1 MVYLGGE
8 VAKSLGI
15 ARSSLIKYCI
25 ALENKDYKFIRGTNN
40 SRAFRNQDI
49 LLLQKVK
56 DLVQDKS
63 MTMETAVN
71 VVLSI
76 LPEEERTGAILKE
89 NKLISQK
96 HESKEQEENNPLS
109 IVMDKLRYI
118 EEISD
123 RLNSM
128 EKELK
133 DIKTQNK
140 ILQDQNE
147 ELKTNVEASS
157 SKRDENLLFLIR
169 EIQDTKKMIAA
180 SKEKKWWKF
189 WIIKK
194 HNIAPQ
200 VKISYF
206 YHIIYSFLN

>member
-1 MVYLGGE
+1 MPEQANEVVYLGGE

-15 ARSSLIKYCI
+15 ARSSLTKYCI
-25 ALENKDYKFIRGTNN
+25 ALENKDYKFIRGSNN

-49 LLLQKVK
+49 LLLQKMK

-89 NKLISQK
+89 NKLISK
-96 HESKEQEENNPLS
+96 EYESKEQEENNQLS
-109 IVMDKLRYI
+109 LVINKLKYI

-157 SKRDENLLFLIR
+157 NKRDENLLFLIR
-169 EIQDTKKMIAA
+169 EVQDTKKMIAA
-180 SKEKKWWKF
+180 SQEKKWWEF
-189 WIIKK
+189 WK
-194 HNIAPQ
+194 
-200 VKISYF
+200 S
-206 YHIIYSFLN
+206 

>member
-1 MVYLGGE
+1 MPEQANEVVYLGGE

-15 ARSSLIKYCI
+15 ARSSLTKYCI
-25 ALENKDYKFIRGTNN
+25 ALENKDYKFIRGSNN

-49 LLLQKVK
+49 LLLQKMK

-89 NKLISQK
+89 NKLISQE
-96 HESKEQEENNPLS
+96 HESKEQEENNQLS
-109 IVMDKLRYI
+109 VVMDKLRYI

-147 ELKTNVEASS
+147 ELKTNVEANS

-169 EIQDTKKMIAA
+169 EVQDTKKMIAA
-180 SKEKKWWKF
+180 SQEKKWWEF
-189 WIIKK
+189 WK
-194 HNIAPQ
+194 
-200 VKISYF
+200 
-206 YHIIYSFLN
+206 

>member
-1 MVYLGGE
+1 MSEQINEIVYLGGE

-15 ARSSLIKYCI
+15 ARSSLTKYCI
-25 ALENKDYKFIRGTNN
+25 ALENKDYKFIRGSNN
-40 SRAFRNQDI
+40 SRAFRSKDI
-49 LLLQKVK
+49 LLLQRMK

-71 VVLSI
+71 VVLSM
-76 LPEEERTGAILKE
+76 LPEEERTGAVLEENKVIPQENQSEEQKE
-89 NKLISQK
+89 NNQ
-96 HESKEQEENNPLS
+96 LS
-109 IVMDKLRYI
+109 VLMDKLEYI

-147 ELKTNVEASS
+147 ELKTNVETSS
-157 SKRDENLLFLIR
+157 NKRDENLLSLIR
-169 EIQDTKKMIAA
+169 EVQDTKKMIAA
-180 SKEKKWWKF
+180 AQEKKWWEF
-189 WIIKK
+189 WK
-194 HNIAPQ
+194 
-200 VKISYF
+200 S
-206 YHIIYSFLN
+206 

>member
-1 MVYLGGE
+1 MPEQANEVVYLGGE

-15 ARSSLIKYCI
+15 ARSSLTKYCI
-25 ALENKDYKFIRGTNN
+25 ALENKDYKFIRGSNN

-49 LLLQKVK
+49 LLLQKMK

-89 NKLISQK
+89 NKLISQ
-96 HESKEQEENNPLS
+96 EYEPKEQEENNQLS
-109 IVMDKLRYI
+109 VVMDKLKYI

-157 SKRDENLLFLIR
+157 NKRDENLLFLIR
-169 EIQDTKKMIAA
+169 EVQDTKKMIAA
-180 SKEKKWWKF
+180 SQEKKWWEF
-189 WIIKK
+189 WK
-194 HNIAPQ
+194 
-200 VKISYF
+200 
-206 YHIIYSFLN
+206 

>member
-1 MVYLGGE
+1 MPEQANEVVYLGGE

-15 ARSSLIKYCI
+15 ARSSLTKYCI
-25 ALENKDYKFIRGTNN
+25 ALENKDYKFIRGSNN

-49 LLLQKVK
+49 LLLQKMK

-89 NKLISQK
+89 NKLISQEY
-96 HESKEQEENNPLS
+96 ESKEQEENNQLS
-109 IVMDKLRYI
+109 VVMDKLKYI

-147 ELKTNVEASS
+147 ELKTNVEANSN
-157 SKRDENLLFLIR
+157 KRDENLLFLIR
-169 EIQDTKKMIAA
+169 EVQDTKKMIAA
-180 SKEKKWWKF
+180 SQEKKWWKF
-189 WIIKK
+189 WK
-194 HNIAPQ
+194 
-200 VKISYF
+200 
-206 YHIIYSFLN
+206 

>member
-1 MVYLGGE
+1 MSEQINEIVYLGGE

-15 ARSSLIKYCI
+15 ARSSLTKYCI
-25 ALENKDYKFIRGTNN
+25 ALESNDYKFIRGSNN
-40 SRAFRNQDI
+40 SRAFRSKDI
-49 LLLQKVK
+49 LLLQRMK

-71 VVLSI
+71 VVLSM
-76 LPEEERTGAILKE
+76 LPEEERTGAILEE
-89 NKLISQK
+89 NKIIPQEN
-96 HESKEQEENNPLS
+96 ESKEQKENNQLS
-109 IVMDKLRYI
+109 VLMDKLEYI

-147 ELKTNVEASS
+147 ELKTNVETSS
-157 SKRDENLLFLIR
+157 NKRDENLLYLIR
-169 EIQDTKKMIAA
+169 EVQDTKKMIAA
-180 SKEKKWWKF
+180 SQEKKWWEF
-189 WIIKK
+189 WK
-194 HNIAPQ
+194 
-200 VKISYF
+200 
-206 YHIIYSFLN
+206 

>member
-1 MVYLGGE
+1 MSEQINEIVYLGGE

-15 ARSSLIKYCI
+15 ARSSLTKYCI
-25 ALENKDYKFIRGTNN
+25 ALENKDYKFIRGSNN
-40 SRAFRNQDI
+40 SRAFRSKDI
-49 LLLQKVK
+49 LLLQRMK

-76 LPEEERTGAILKE
+76 LSEEERTGTVLEENKVIPQENQSEEQKE
-89 NKLISQK
+89 NNQ
-96 HESKEQEENNPLS
+96 LS
-109 IVMDKLRYI
+109 VLMDKLEYI

-147 ELKTNVEASS
+147 ELKTNVETSS
-157 SKRDENLLFLIR
+157 NKRDENLLSLIR
-169 EIQDTKKMIAA
+169 EVQDTKKMIAA
-180 SKEKKWWKF
+180 AQEKKWWEF
-189 WIIKK
+189 WK
-194 HNIAPQ
+194 
-200 VKISYF
+200 S
-206 YHIIYSFLN
+206 

>member
-1 MVYLGGE
+1 MPEQANEVVYLGGE

-15 ARSSLIKYCI
+15 ARSSLTKYCI
-25 ALENKDYKFIRGTNN
+25 ALENKDYKFIRGSNN

-49 LLLQKVK
+49 LLLQKMK

-89 NKLISQK
+89 NKLISQ
-96 HESKEQEENNPLS
+96 EYEPKEQEENNKLS
-109 IVMDKLRYI
+109 VVMDKLKYI

-157 SKRDENLLFLIR
+157 NKRDENLLFLIR
-169 EIQDTKKMIAA
+169 EVQDTKK
-180 SKEKKWWKF
+180 W
-189 WIIKK
+189 
-194 HNIAPQ
+194 
-200 VKISYF
+200 
-206 YHIIYSFLN
+206 